1 MDPILTSLGLALT
14 GKICE
19 LSLPGLLAARKEK
32 REAGAIRKSLADS
45 VNRGFERFATK
56 YGDLSNS
63 LFDKTFLEN
72 NVASEFSKLLSR
84 SGNPDTIIIEK
95 KYRSQFTTSL
105 PSNLGQAINDFFYFI
120 EDEMK
125 KEVIL
130 QSIINSRQIETIH
143 EKIIGFDENWK
154 AIERSRD
161 INFPT
166 EIVDQTIDK
175 EIKILRQSRFFS
187 EYDRIN
193 CSIILGRRLSEG
205 NLCRG
210 TDTVRKMALAWC
222 ARVLSITNEFNEAEK
237 YLNLAKSLGGCPEIE
252 IAKAFFFA
260 KDGDKSEALKTLG
273 EIDSEVSRSAAL
285 MIVMHLEGGEQAIN
299 WLDEANIRTT
309 DLDSEG
315 KFNLIQQLLM
325 LSRWDEAKEA
335 LSTLN
340 DSDFEET
347 PALNHM
353 NAITHLLQVV
363 PVEFR
368 SIVLYQVPFDAAI
381 FPLAE
386 DAEAMETRK
395 IAQYYFREAVIAAQS
410 LSLQKTAKSYEEYA
424 LWLELMDPEKVALGK
439 QTLEEKFRDTK
450 FSLNLIPLGLQFKI
464 KLNIEAVEKEIK
476 RQITLNG
483 GGNYDTAKAR
493 FALALSQKTP
503 RDVAEYIDVH
513 YDELSKHLDSKAI
526 HFLQIDVLSKAGLV
540 EKANEILESLLK
552 DGLSAFEEGRLRNII
567 AEAEGND
574 TIEDRKAQF
583 QQTES
588 LSDLIALVT
597 ELERVNDWNSLSEYS
612 VILFKKTRTIN
623 DAVRVINALHNSQ
636 QSEQL
641 IEFFNENSK
650 ILSQSQRL
658 QIPYAWALY
667 DQGDFIQAREVLAK
681 LSDEQEN
688 PSYRSLE
695 INLGIS
701 LGDWNSLLTAVA
713 REYTKKEIRSARDLV
728 RVAQLALHLGSPH
741 AKALVYEAATKA
753 NDDAS
758 ILATAYFLASSAGW
772 DNDEEVFRWLN
783 RAAELSGEDGPIQKW
798 TINDIFDRKPDW
810 DRRESETWH
819 LLSRGEI
826 PIFLAA
832 QSLNRSL
839 ADLILIPA
847 YTNLSERDPRRRGI
861 IPIYSGKHPQALL
874 RLTGKRIGIDGISFF
889 TLSYL
894 NILESTLDAFDEIYI
909 PHSTLTWLFEEK
921 TQAAFHQ
928 PSRIKDAHR
937 IGNMLVGGRLQKLNA
952 STFEDSELSEQVGNE
967 LALLIAEAEKNREE
981 DDRQHIVIR
990 SSPVHRIFSLL
1001 QEEADLS
1008 LHNAVIGSCLSIV
1021 EKLREKGQITSEEG
1035 KRAKTYLRLH
1045 EKPWAEQPEIK
1056 DGAVLYLDGLS
1067 ITYFQ
1072 HIGILEKLHRA
1083 GFVPIISNEK
1093 VNEINSL
1100 ITYETVS
1107 DRTIEAIESVRSAVH
1122 SRIESGK
1129 IKIGKKN
1136 QTLEGKKIISTPEH
1150 PSIDIIAFSD
1160 VCDAVIS
1167 DDRFLNQHA
1176 HIDNNGI
1183 KAPIFTTLDLLNAL
1197 AVDGV
1202 ISIKKKFEYKT
1213 LLRRGG
1219 YVFIPVEEDELS
1231 DYLKATT
1238 VKNDKL
1244 VEIAELKAIRENI
1257 LRVRMSTWLQLPKE
1271 AFWLDT
1277 IFNVFIKVLKNL
1289 WTDDTDLVTIKMR
1302 SEWIIDQVDIR
1313 GWAHRY
1319 EKEIGDNII
1328 KKGRGAL
1335 IQMLLSPPIDA
1346 QKSIQNAYCHWI
1358 EDRILVSIKE
1368 QFPELYALMINL
1380 QKSWIA
1386 ELRKDQNE

>member
-1 MDPILTSLGLALT
+1 MDPILTKLGLSLT

-19 LSLPGLLAARKEK
+19 LALPSLLAARKEK
-32 REAGAIRKSLADS
+32 KETDAIQKSLADS
-45 VNRGFERFATK
+45 VTRGFERFAKK
-56 YGDLSNS
+56 YGNLSNS
-63 LFDKTFLEN
+63 LFDERFLEN
-72 NVASEFSKLLSR
+72 NVATEFSKLLTR
-84 SGNPDTIIIEK
+84 SGRPDAILIEK
-95 KYRSQFTTSL
+95 KYRAQFTTSL
-105 PSNLGQAINDFFYFI
+105 PSNLNQAIRDFLYFI

-125 KEVIL
+125 KEEAL
-130 QSIINSRQIETIH
+130 QSIIDSRQIEAIH
-143 EKIIGFDENWK
+143 EKLIGFDEDWK
-154 AIERSRD
+154 AIRRSGD

-193 CSIILGRRLSEG
+193 CSIVLGRRLSEG
-205 NLCRG
+205 DLCRG
-210 TDTVRKMALAWC
+210 TDTVREMALAWC
-222 ARVLSITNEFNEAEK
+222 ARVLSITDEFSKAENF
-237 YLNLAKSLGGCPEIE
+237 LNLAKSLGGCPEIE

-260 KDGDKSEALKTLG
+260 KDGNKGEALKTLG

-285 MIVMHLEGGEQAIN
+285 MIVMHLDGGEQAIN
-299 WLDEANIRTT
+299 WLNEANIGAS

-315 KFNLIQQLLM
+315 KFNLLQQLLM
-325 LSRWDEAKEA
+325 LSMWDEAKKA
-335 LSTLN
+335 LSALN
-340 DSDFEET
+340 DCDFEET

-353 NAITHLLQVV
+353 TAITQLLQVV

-368 SIVLYQVPFDAAI
+368 SLVLYQVPFDAAI

-386 DAEAMETRK
+386 DADAMEIRK
-395 IAQYYFREAVIAAQS
+395 IAQLYFRKAIIAAQS
-410 LSLQKTAKSYEEYA
+410 LSLQKTAKIYEEYS
-424 LWLELMDPEKVALGK
+424 LWLELMDPEKAASGK
-439 QTLEEKFRDTK
+439 QILEEKFRDTK
-450 FSLNLIPLGLQFKI
+450 FSLNLIPLGLQFRI
-464 KLNIEAVEKEIK
+464 KLNIEAVEKEIN

-483 GGNYDTAKAR
+483 GGNYDTAKAL

-503 RDVAEYIDVH
+503 KNVAEYIDAH
-513 YDELSKHLDSKAI
+513 YAELSKHLDPKAI
-526 HFLQIDVLSKAGLV
+526 QFLQIDMLSRAGLR
-540 EKANEILESLLK
+540 EKANELLESLLK
-552 DGLSAFEEGRLRNII
+552 NGLSASEEGRLRNIL

-574 TIEDRKAQF
+574 TVEARKTQF
-583 QQTES
+583 KQTKV
-588 LSDLIALVT
+588 LGDLIALIE
-597 ELERVNDWNSLSEYS
+597 ELERRKDWNSLYEYS
-612 VILFKKTRTIN
+612 LILFKETRTIN

-636 QSEQL
+636 QSERL
-641 IEFFNENSK
+641 IDFFADNQK
-650 ILSQSQRL
+650 ILSQSQKL

-667 DQGDFIQAREVLAK
+667 DQGDFIQARAVLAK

-695 INLGIS
+695 INLGIAF
-701 LGDWNSLLTAVA
+701 GDWNSLLTVVA
-713 REYTKKEIRSARDLV
+713 KEYTNREIRSAHDLIGA
-728 RVAQLALHLGSPH
+728 AQLALHLGSPH

-753 NDDAS
+753 GDDAS
-758 ILATAYFLASSAGW
+758 ILAAAYFLASSAGW
-772 DNDEEVFRWLN
+772 ANDEEVFSWLN
-783 RAAELSGEDGPIQKW
+783 RAAELSGEDGPIQKM
-798 TINDIFDRKPDW
+798 TMKDILDRKPDW
-810 DRRESETWH
+810 DQRESETWQ

-832 QSLNRSL
+832 QSLNKNL

-874 RLTGKRIGIDGISFF
+874 RLAGTKIGIDAIAFF

-921 TQAAFHQ
+921 NQAAFHQ
-928 PSRIKDAHR
+928 PSRIRDAHR
-937 IGNMLVGGRLQKLNA
+937 LGNMLVGGKLQKLNA
-952 STFEDSELSEQVGNE
+952 STVEDSELSEQVGNE
-967 LALLIAEAEKNREE
+967 LALLIAEAEKDREE

-990 SSPVHRIFSLL
+990 SSPVLRITSLL

-1008 LHNAVIGSCLSIV
+1008 CHIAVIGSCLSVV
-1021 EKLREKGQITSEEG
+1021 EKLQEKGQITSEEG
-1035 KRAKTYLRLH
+1035 KRAQAYLRLQ

-1067 ITYFQ
+1067 IIYFQ
-1072 HIGILEKLHRA
+1072 HIGILEKLQPA

-1093 VNEINSL
+1093 ITETNSL
-1100 ITYETVS
+1100 ITYEAVS
-1107 DRTIEAIESVRSAVH
+1107 DRTIEAIESVRAAVH

-1136 QTLEGKKIISTPEH
+1136 QTLEGKKAISTPEH
-1150 PSIDIIAFSD
+1150 PSIDIIAFSN
-1160 VCDAVIS
+1160 VCNAVIS

-1176 HIDNNGI
+1176 HIDNDGV
-1183 KAPIFTTLDLLNAL
+1183 KAPIFTTLDLLNTL
-1197 AVDGV
+1197 ASDGV
-1202 ISIKKKFEYKT
+1202 ISIKEKFEYKT

-1231 DYLKATT
+1231 EYLKATAA
-1238 VKNDKL
+1238 KNDKL
-1244 VEIAELKAIRENI
+1244 VETAELKAIRENI

-1271 AFWLDT
+1271 ALWLDT
-1277 IFNVFIKVLKNL
+1277 IFKVFIKVLKNL

-1302 SEWIIDQVDIR
+1302 SGWIIDQVDIR

-1335 IQMLLSPPIDA
+1335 IHILLSPPLDA
-1346 QKSIQNAYCHWI
+1346 KKSMQNEYCLWI
-1358 EDRILVSIKE
+1358 EDRILASVKE

-1386 ELRKDQNE
+1386 ELRKNQNE